1 MKKKTYK
8 LHITSDENGYE
19 SMYYMNEG
27 RSFTETVAGAEAIA
41 DYLIHTKYPGCKIT
55 YDDTGFA
62 KVTFH
67 IYEYV
72 DGELKYRKDDSLL
85 HIVDGEYGKY
95 VAFVSDED
103 EVFADRILI
112 KKGDKFLCVEN
123 RYEPKAAY
131 RFDNLREAQKAAKEY
146 NKEHKAKYKW
156 SFEMALD
163 FELVNES
170 RRD

>member
-19 SMYYMNEG
+19 SMYYMEEG
-27 RSFTETVAGAEAIA
+27 RSFAETVAGAEAIA
-41 DYLIHTKYPGCKIT
+41 DYLIHTKYHGCKIT

-62 KVTFH
+62 KATFH

-85 HIVDGEYGKY
+85 SIVDGEYGKY
-95 VAFVSDED
+95 VAYVSDD
-103 EVFADRILI
+103 EGVFADRILI
-112 KKGDKFLCVEN
+112 KKGDKFLCAEN

-131 RFDNLREAQKAAKEY
+131 RFDNLKEAQKAAKEY

-163 FELVNES
+163 FALVNEAS
-170 RRD
+170 RN